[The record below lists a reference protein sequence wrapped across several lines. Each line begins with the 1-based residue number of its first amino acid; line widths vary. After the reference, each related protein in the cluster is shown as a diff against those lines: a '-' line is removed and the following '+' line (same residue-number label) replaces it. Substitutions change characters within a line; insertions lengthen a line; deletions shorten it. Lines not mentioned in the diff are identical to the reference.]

1 MADVPPVHNS
11 NGDDAGMP
19 RWLNVFGII
28 AIVVIVLFVILHFSF
43 GGPMGHGMQQP

>member
-1 MADVPPVHNS
+1 MTDDSPIRDS
-11 NGDDAGMP
+11 NDDDEGIP
-19 RWLNVFGII
+19 RWVFVLGII